1 MVATT
6 IYSVTINIT
15 IITII
20 IYYTSS
26 QHKLKNIHRV
36 PKKGDTKLM
45 VVTLLT
51 LKFSTNFQTFF
62 TVWFSSKFAAKYL
75 LKTPPHL
82 ICVTT
87 LPCENFTSEDEQHSQ
102 TTHTF
107 NGPLSRTT
115 RVSRYQKGKTNL
127 DFTEARDS
135 EWQSVPRSRQRTTP
149 APHHSVFYRPDALP
163 AAQPRASK
171 HWRQTNAIINDKLQG
186 TVVTYLRRI
195 FFQIGAYLAIAK
207 RWNVSYTFIDF

>member
-6 IYSVTINIT
+6 IYSVTIN
-15 IITII
+15 ITII

-102 TTHTF
+102 T
-107 NGPLSRTT
+107 
-115 RVSRYQKGKTNL
+115 
-127 DFTEARDS
+127 
-135 EWQSVPRSRQRTTP
+135 
-149 APHHSVFYRPDALP
+149 
-163 AAQPRASK
+163 
-171 HWRQTNAIINDKLQG
+171 NAIINDKLHG

-195 FFQIGAYLAIAK
+195 FFKSVHIWQLQKGEMCVHFHRLLAVWWPGA
-207 RWNVSYTFIDF
+207 